1 MVIELM
7 YAIKARRV
15 AQESDSMKTGRS
27 TRPLAEKLAS
37 KSTLEDDISIHI
49 FTTSATMVGVCLT
62 VIGVLRVVLRMRSVS
77 TWADDLLSI
86 DALLFLSAG
95 GVAYWALRT
104 RSKRRRL
111 LTEKIAD
118 VIFLFAL
125 TLMTSICALI
135 TYTIV

>member
-1 MVIELM
+1 M
-7 YAIKARRV
+7 YAIKARRAV
-15 AQESDSMKTGRS
+15 QGDSMKTGRS
-27 TRPLAEKLAS
+27 SRPLAEKLAP

-86 DALLFLSAG
+86 DALLFLSAC

-118 VIFLFAL
+118 VIFLFGL